1 MSETKTTGRFSFKD
15 SLNQSLFKT
24 FADIDPSVADADM
37 QALAAGIVANGQIYP
52 VVPVQATKIEKI
64 TTTTT
69 EIPLSA

>member
-1 MSETKTTGRFSFKD
+1 MSETKTTAKFSFKD
-15 SLNQSLFKT
+15 SLDQRLSKT

-37 QALAAGIVANGQIYP
+37 QALANGLVANGQIYP
-52 VVPVQATKIEKI
+52 VVPVEATKIEKI